1 MAHKRKSKYRVSKK
15 GLPPGSKIYTG
26 HHPEDN
32 VTVDVYL
39 YNPASLHHRTLH
51 PEQIKSEFDPDHF
64 RWINITGV
72 HDGEVIK
79 NICEKFDIH
88 FLHQEDIM
96 NIFQRPKTEEENHY
110 NYTVMKMVI
119 WDDEKNEVNDEQVS
133 FFLTRDTLLTFQERE
148 GDLFWPIR
156 ERLKDPNA
164 KVRNKKIDY
173 LFYLL
178 IDIIVDQYFEVV
190 DKLGEK
196 LEKLEDNIISRYD
209 EMWLTEIQSSKKD
222 LILMRRVTYPI
233 REILLK
239 LMRNEN
245 HLIEENNIRYLRDIY
260 DHTIQIL
267 DTIDSY
273 REINVSLKDIYL
285 NTVSHELNKV
295 MKMLTIIS
303 TVFIPLTF
311 IVGVYGMNFDVM
323 PELRWTYGYALVW
336 CIMILIVIGLIVYFR
351 RKKWL

>member
-1 MAHKRKSKYRVSKK
+1 M
-15 GLPPGSKIYTG
+15 
-26 HHPEDN
+26 
-32 VTVDVYL
+32 
-39 YNPASLHHRTLH
+39 
-51 PEQIKSEFDPDHF
+51 
-64 RWINITGV
+64 
-72 HDGEVIK
+72 
-79 NICEKFDIH
+79 
-88 FLHQEDIM
+88 
-96 NIFQRPKTEEENHY
+96 
-110 NYTVMKMVI
+110 
-119 WDDEKNEVNDEQVS
+119 
-133 FFLTRDTLLTFQERE
+133 LTFQERE
-148 GDLFWPIR
+148 GDLFGPIR

-196 LEKLEDNIISRYD
+196 LENLEDNIISRYD
-209 EMWLTEIQSSKKD
+209 EMWLTEIQSNKKD